1 MTILRFC
8 ILSQC
13 SKLWKR
19 CYFGKSYCLPQ
30 RQCFLNLFLDW
41 SSSELAVVSMKIKYQ
56 NIWGVIMQ
64 PYFLL
69 CSFSIFRAMCIFCYD
84 DPTSRSPFV
93 YFMISSSLAFIGVNW
108 NVRFSKV
115 LYLFLSSIQT
125 RRQSSITVFKSH
137 QSLFFVLKTNLV
149 PVVTIQKFFIIL
161 ISRSFKKRA
170 RDNTISYFHQSFRF
184 SGLWLI
190 LARELGRSGQ
200 NKSWGTEN
208 RERTSNYFFLN
219 FEQCKLKKILDHWK

>member
-115 LYLFLSSIQT
+115 YIFYLQLRHDSLLLLFSSHNK
-125 RRQSSITVFKSH
+125 VC
-137 QSLFFVLKTNLV
+137 SLFWKLIWFRLPQLK
-149 PVVTIQKFFIIL
+149 I
-161 ISRSFKKRA
+161 
-170 RDNTISYFHQSFRF
+170 F
-184 SGLWLI
+184 SLFEFPAL
-190 LARELGRSGQ
+190 LKRELA
-200 NKSWGTEN
+200 T
-208 RERTSNYFFLN
+208 
-219 FEQCKLKKILDHWK
+219 IP